1 MERLKTCQVME
12 VIRKRCMGTVEPCYD
27 GLESGLDALA
37 FIQGAIKKYGNIKEC
52 AKELQEYIIQEAEYI
67 LEDSPNLN

>member
-37 FIQGAIKKYGNIKEC
+37 FIHGAIIKYGNIK
-52 AKELQEYIIQEAEYI
+52 
-67 LEDSPNLN
+67 NLFFWI

>member
-37 FIQGAIKKYGNIKEC
+37 FIQGAIKKYQGMCKRASRI
-52 AKELQEYIIQEAEYI
+52 YYSRGRIHT
-67 LEDSPNLN
+67 